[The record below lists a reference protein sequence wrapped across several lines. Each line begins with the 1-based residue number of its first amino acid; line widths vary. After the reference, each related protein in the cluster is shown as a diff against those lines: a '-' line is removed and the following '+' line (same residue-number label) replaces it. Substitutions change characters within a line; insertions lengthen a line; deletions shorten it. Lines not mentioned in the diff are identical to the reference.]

1 MIRRPPRSTLFPY
14 TTLFRSS
21 SSDITIRISLHLH
34 HRRRHDLHDEE
45 HTSVFECAR
54 QAEARY
60 TMHPINCIPSRLGSV
75 VPAVDDVAP
84 LAGIRA
90 PPDGEILGVAR
101 ARRSVRRHGVDLRL
115 ADGEAQVAAG
125 RDVPRHWPP
134 ENPPRRREVGLEV
147 AANRSGSIN
156 DPRLPR
162 EDRVL

>member
-14 TTLFRSS
+14 TTLSRS
-21 SSDITIRISLHLH
+21 
-34 HRRRHDLHDEE
+34 
-45 HTSVFECAR
+45 
-54 QAEARY
+54 
-60 TMHPINCIPSRLGSV
+60 

-162 EDRVL
+162 EDRSGGRRVGTERGRDVVTHRTRREGRS